1 MTISIRT
8 RLLALML
15 AAALP
20 AMGVMLLTGRELE
33 DNVILRAEG
42 DALERVRAMAAQH
55 GRIVDDARLLLTTLA
70 KTAEVRTLSPAKA
83 QSLLA
88 DIQARNP
95 VYVSLTLADAG
106 GRVLARA
113 PAEQP
118 SPAEPDL
125 SASHFFRAALRTDGF
140 VTGEYALSPQTRHV
154 VLHFAQSVANG
165 RGAPAG
171 VLLAAFDLQHFG
183 ALFKRAALPAGSV
196 FTLTDAKG
204 MRLTRFPEPEKYT
217 WVPDLPRMVARMGG
231 PKDEGAFRESGVDG
245 VLRLYAYTRLHFE
258 GAPFPYLM
266 IRLGVPVDEALAQ
279 ARGVVRRNMLLL
291 GLAAGLCMAAA
302 WILGEVAVV
311 RRLKGLVAA
320 AARLRAGD
328 LSARSGLD
336 WGRDEIG
343 RLGQAFD
350 AMAQALQER
359 EHERDAYENEVCHLN
374 EFLEERVEKR
384 TRELAQANAE
394 LSAALERLNQAQ
406 RHLIQSEKM
415 ASLGALVAGVAHEI
429 NTPVGIGVTA
439 ASHLEDKTKTVLDE
453 FRAGALKRT
462 GLGDYL
468 SLCDESAK
476 MILANLRRASDLIR
490 SFKQVAVDRSS
501 EERRVFR
508 LRGYLEQVLLSLR
521 PHLKK
526 TAIVVNLD
534 CDPEV
539 EVDSY
544 PGVWSQIVSNLVMNA
559 LQHAFDPGQAGRIG
573 ITAGCGEGRL
583 RFIFSDDGRGIV
595 PEHLTRIFEPFFT
608 TYRQKGGSGLGL
620 SIVYNLVTQTL
631 GGTIHVASAPG
642 QGTTFSISVPLA
654 CGQDGPGQ
662 EPAAPGN
669 SAMNP
674 PSPPSTGSA

>member
-1 MTISIRT
+1 
-8 RLLALML
+8 
-15 AAALP
+15 
-20 AMGVMLLTGRELE
+20 
-33 DNVILRAEG
+33 
-42 DALERVRAMAAQH
+42 
-55 GRIVDDARLLLTTLA
+55 
-70 KTAEVRTLSPAKA
+70 
-83 QSLLA
+83 
-88 DIQARNP
+88 
-95 VYVSLTLADAG
+95 
-106 GRVLARA
+106 
-113 PAEQP
+113 
-118 SPAEPDL
+118 
-125 SASHFFRAALRTDGF
+125 
-140 VTGEYALSPQTRHV
+140 
-154 VLHFAQSVANG
+154 
-165 RGAPAG
+165 
-171 VLLAAFDLQHFG
+171 
-183 ALFKRAALPAGSV
+183 
-196 FTLTDAKG
+196 
-204 MRLTRFPEPEKYT
+204 
-217 WVPDLPRMVARMGG
+217 
-231 PKDEGAFRESGVDG
+231 
-245 VLRLYAYTRLHFE
+245 
-258 GAPFPYLM
+258 
-266 IRLGVPVDEALAQ
+266 
-279 ARGVVRRNMLLL
+279 
-291 GLAAGLCMAAA
+291 
-302 WILGEVAVV
+302 
-311 RRLKGLVAA
+311 
-320 AARLRAGD
+320 
-328 LSARSGLD
+328 
-336 WGRDEIG
+336 
-343 RLGQAFD
+343 
-350 AMAQALQER
+350 MAQALQER
-359 EHERDAYENEVCHLN
+359 ERERDAYENEVCHLN
-374 EFLEERVEKR
+374 EFLEERVERR

-526 TAIVVNLD
+526 TAIVVDLD

-573 ITAGCGEGRL
+573 ISASCGDGRM
-583 RFIFSDDGRGIV
+583 RFIFADDGRGIV
-595 PEHLTRIFEPFFT
+595 PEHLTKIFEPFFT

-620 SIVYNLVTQTL
+620 SIVYNLVTQPL
-631 GGTIHVASAPG
+631 GGTIHVARAPG
-642 QGTTFSISVPLA
+642 QGTTFSINVPLA

-662 EPAAPGN
+662 GPAAPGD

-674 PSPPSTGSA
+674 PPPPSTGSA